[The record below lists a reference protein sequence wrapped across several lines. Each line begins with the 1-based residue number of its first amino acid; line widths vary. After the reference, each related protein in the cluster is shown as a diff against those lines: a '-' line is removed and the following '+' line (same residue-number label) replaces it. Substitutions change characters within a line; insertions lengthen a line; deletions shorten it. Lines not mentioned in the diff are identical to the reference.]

1 MTSDRPGAPAA
12 RLETDPGA
20 EDRRLRGRTYAIP
33 FERVWTAALA
43 LADGGAGRWAV
54 QRADDEDGVI
64 EARFTTL
71 VFRSHDDVRVD
82 VGLDENGQTRVDL
95 AWTTA
100 SRRPALGRGR
110 RVVGDFVRKLD
121 AALEAAPEEIL
132 DASRTPTWTA

>member
-12 RLETDPGA
+12 RLETEPGA

-33 FERVWTAALA
+33 FERVWTAALG
-43 LADGGAGRWAV
+43 LAGGGLRRWAV
-54 QRADDEDGVI
+54 VRADDEDGVI

-71 VFRSHDDVRVD
+71 VFRAEDEVRVD

-95 AWTTA
+95 AWATD

-110 RVVGDFVRKLD
+110 RVLGRFVKKLD
-121 AALEAAPEEIL
+121 DAVDAAPGEIL
-132 DASRTPTWTA
+132 DATRTPNWTA